1 MEHRATSERIYRII
15 LSIFLVATLAA
26 WSSSCRTVHAPAT
39 PAESTFGYD
48 LSFLK
53 DHVEAIVLRD
63 GPSQLAV
70 VPAWQGRVVTST
82 NGGESGTSFGWVNY
96 DLIRSGEL
104 KPHINAFGGEDR
116 IWLGPEGGQ
125 FSIFFKAGDPFDLEH
140 WQTPAFLDSE
150 PFETVS
156 TSDREVAFTR
166 HVEISNYS
174 GAVFALQ
181 INRKIRLLPAS
192 QVSTDLKLDLDGL
205 DVVAFESEN
214 HLINEGDR
222 PWEKETGVLSIW
234 ILGMYVP
241 SPRTTVIIPYRSDPN
256 GTADEKIV
264 NDSYFGT
271 VPPDRLK
278 ITDRTIF
285 FKADGE
291 YRSKI
296 GLSPKHATSLLG
308 SWDGERDVLTLV
320 SYNVAP
326 SESEFVNSM
335 WEIQTE
341 PYSGDVIN
349 SYNDGPPAPGVAP
362 MGPFYEL
369 ETSSPAAPLEPG
381 TSITHIHRTIHL
393 TGDRKRLDAVCRQ
406 ALGVGIDD
414 IPFRE

>member
-1 MEHRATSERIYRII
+1 MEHRAMSLRISRLII
-15 LSIFLVATLAA
+15 SVSLLAILAT
-26 WSSSCRTVHAPAT
+26 WGSSCRTVHAPAT
-39 PAESTFGYD
+39 AVEGTFGYD

-53 DHVEAIVLRD
+53 DHVETIVLQD

-70 VPAWQGRVVTST
+70 VPAWQGRVLTST
-82 NGGESGTSFGWVNY
+82 NGGEDGTSFGWINY

-104 KPHINAFGGEDR
+104 QPHINAFGGEDR

-125 FSIFFKAGDPFDLEH
+125 FSIFFEAGDPFDLEH

-156 TSDREVAFTR
+156 TSDREAAFTR

-174 GAVFALQ
+174 GAVFALR
-181 INRKIRLLPAS
+181 INRKVRLLQPS
-192 QVSTDLKLDLDGL
+192 QVAADLKLDLGDL

-214 HLINEGDR
+214 ELVNEGER
-222 PWEKETGVLSIW
+222 PWEKETGLLSIW

-241 SPRTTVIIPYRSDPN
+241 SPRTTVIIPYRPTP
-256 GTADEKIV
+256 GAPADEKVV
-264 NDSYFGT
+264 NDSYFGA

-278 ITDRTIF
+278 ISDRTIF

-296 GLSPKHATSLLG
+296 GLSPSHATSLLG

-320 SYNVAP
+320 WYNVAP
-326 SESEFVNSM
+326 PESEFVNSM

-393 TGDRKRLDAVCRQ
+393 TGDRARLDALCQQ

-414 IPFRE
+414 LPFHE